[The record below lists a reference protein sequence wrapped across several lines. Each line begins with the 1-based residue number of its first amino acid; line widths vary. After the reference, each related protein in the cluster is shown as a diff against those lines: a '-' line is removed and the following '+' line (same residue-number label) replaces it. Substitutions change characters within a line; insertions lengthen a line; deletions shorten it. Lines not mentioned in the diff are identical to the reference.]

1 MRITCSILFIFALLP
16 VDVAAADFEGFPF
29 VNDDG
34 TLRIHHATIH
44 LYGILIPPTDESCQL
59 FIRPV
64 DCAPRAVLA
73 LKFDIGTSF
82 VKCTRKAENEDRS
95 YSASCTADGH
105 DLSAMLLRQGW
116 AAALPNA
123 PYEYKV
129 MEKIAR
135 ARGIGIWGIPLD
147 RLPH

>member
-1 MRITCSILFIFALLP
+1 MRMTCSILFLLLFCP
-16 VDVAAADFEGFPF
+16 FNIAAADFEGFPF

-44 LYGILIPPTDESCQL
+44 LYGILIPPTDESCRMYV
-59 FIRPV
+59 RPV

-73 LKFDIGTSF
+73 LKFNIGSSF
-82 VKCTRKAENEDRS
+82 VKCHRKTRNEDGS
-95 YSASCTADGH
+95 YVAQCTADDN

-116 AAALPNA
+116 AAALPDA

-129 MEKIAR
+129 LEKIAR
-135 ARGIGIWGIPLD
+135 TRGIGIWGIPLD
-147 RLPH
+147 RLPD